1 MGCGGSK
8 PKDDVVAP
16 TRAADQ
22 DAAAATVQAAVRGNL
37 SRQASK
43 QKLESQKSIGE
54 SIAEG
59 ISNLFAPAPADAA
72 TETGAPGTAER
83 RGSKA
88 LLETIGTKLS
98 EVTANIAEGVQ
109 SLFGDPVASRITI
122 VPIKPKSQAAI
133 LATTAKTSA
142 GLKAE
147 PSMDGLISVCAFF
160 TDDNRMVAR
169 SIFKDMESLKG
180 SAEAQARVMGGFKE
194 HMAGPPTPLFG
205 ELFWTLKGEA
215 EPVAKPATRVT
226 IVPLKPGSQQEVKAG
241 LDKVNEIMKG
251 SPVMGKMIE
260 VGAFFTDDD
269 KVVVRS
275 VFVDVEAMEAGAE
288 AAKEA
293 LGIVKESFA
302 GPPEVIKG
310 VVEWDHQHGKT
321 SAPTPPPKKAAVA
334 VASVAM
340 GDSDYKEKMAAIY
353 AAKTKPPWIKEPNAE
368 KYSIEAVQAR
378 VKVKA

>member
-122 VPIKPKSQAAI
+122 VPIKPGTKEKI
-133 LATTAKTSA
+133 LAVMAETSGTIQDNPAFA
-142 GLKAE
+142 GMKE
-147 PSMDGLISVCAFF
+147 
-160 TDDNRMVAR
+160 VA
-169 SIFKDMESLKG
+169 
-180 SAEAQARVMGGFKE
+180 
-194 HMAGPPTPLFG
+194 
-205 ELFWTLKGEA
+205 
-215 EPVAKPATRVT
+215 
-226 IVPLKPGSQQEVKAG
+226 
-241 LDKVNEIMKG
+241 
-251 SPVMGKMIE
+251 
-260 VGAFFTDDD
+260 AFFTDDD
-269 KVVVRS
+269 KMVTRS
-275 VFVDVEAMEAGAE
+275 IFKDM
-288 AAKEA
+288 A
-293 LGIVKESFA
+293 LSLIH
-302 GPPEVIKG
+302 I
-310 VVEWDHQHGKT
+310 
-321 SAPTPPPKKAAVA
+321 
-334 VASVAM
+334 
-340 GDSDYKEKMAAIY
+340 
-353 AAKTKPPWIKEPNAE
+353 
-368 KYSIEAVQAR
+368 
-378 VKVKA
+378 